1 MSEPEP
7 LKLTE
12 ERLAM
17 HNKLYK
23 PSLETH
29 CRHASQL
36 VEMERM
42 SMGLLPLDTDSLNK
56 EHCSTSSLPTELP
69 FSQTSGLLTG
79 SFGSTNGP
87 LKKSPLEHPLER
99 LLTPGDLS
107 EPIYFARQAL
117 KQYGFEYGSRASVDA
132 RKKLGRLNYESTKS
146 TAKAAVTDKND
157 RSNRKS

>member
-1 MSEPEP
+1 MSESEP
-7 LKLTE
+7 LELTE

-23 PSLETH
+23 PSPETH

-42 SMGLLPLDTDSLNK
+42 SMGLFSPATDSLNE
-56 EHCSTSSLPTELP
+56 EHYSKSSLPTGVP

-79 SFGSTNGP
+79 SLGTANGR

-132 RKKLGRLNYESTKS
+132 RKKLGRLNYESTKL
-146 TAKAAVTDKND
+146 TAKVAGTDKENCGNQI
-157 RSNRKS
+157 R